1 MPVYDLYSK
10 RKARESRSQPDVY
23 KCDHIP
29 YGLKIQIKHIWDD
42 AIGVPYHTRGRRGDD
57 QIFQCYYG
65 IAQVLRREFSVM
77 DTDPERRSVFEE

>member
-23 KCDHIP
+23 KYDHIP

-57 QIFQCYYG
+57 QIFQCY
-65 IAQVLRREFSVM
+65 LRY
-77 DTDPERRSVFEE
+77 RSGPTPRIQRHGH